1 MLMVTTS
8 EGMVNGVH
16 DDGGDDGPH
25 LPLGLEHPELLSGLQ
40 DGLFVTA
47 SAADDSDHGAGIGVD
62 GLTNTRGQFDSGGL
76 AILAL
81 TDDGGV
87 GSGGSGELTSIA
99 FLSLNVADES
109 TFGDSADGEDVSDG
123 ELSLGA
129 AVHILSSVH
138 TFSSEVKLFD
148 GLVAVRVAELNSGQG
163 SASSRVV
170 EDFSDDA
177 ANVAVAFGVVESSES
192 GGADA
197 VEGAGLVDGA
207 FGVTLLLGSYTSS
220 HWSL

>member
-16 DDGGDDGPH
+16 DDGSDDGPH
-25 LPLGLEHPELLSGLQ
+25 LSLGLEHPELLTGLQ

-47 SAADDSDHGAGIGVD
+47 STADNSDHGASISID
-62 GLTNTRGQFDSGGL
+62 GLTNARGQFDSGGL
-76 AILAL
+76 AVLAL

-87 GSGGSGELTSIA
+87 GSGGSSELSSIA

-109 TFGDSADGEDVSDG
+109 TFGDSVDGEDVSDS
-123 ELSLGA
+123 ELGLGT
-129 AVHILSSVH
+129 AVNILSGVH
-138 TFSSEVKLFD
+138 TFSSEVKFFD
-148 GLVAVRVAELNSGQG
+148 GLVAVRVAELDSGQR
-163 SASSRVV
+163 SASSRIV

-177 ANVAVAFGVVESSES
+177 ANVTVAFSIIETSES
-192 GGADA
+192 GGANT
-197 VEGAGLVDGA
+197 VESAGLVNGA